1 MPLTRPKAAQV
12 NFDVTNLSDPLIRLN
27 SGQSGSNDKDTG
39 IVLERG
45 DDTNV
50 AIVWDESSNS
60 FALINTTED
69 GTTGGDVTISSYA
82 NLQADAITYGSLN
95 DGTTSLTSTAAEL
108 NLLDGVTGTLVTE
121 SATQTLTNKTMTAP
135 VLNAPVFGT
144 GTNSPYFTEVRY
156 NTSNMMKFN
165 QMYTGAATGSYFDP
179 NEYQKVVTITPAS
192 NSENYQIIGRIT
204 AQNAGE
210 THIINFNAALRSG
223 DPLPDLSWTVEYSE
237 EYNGSRYIDPQL
249 WTKETTT
256 AGFIFAFKVLSRI
269 YGTVTVDMDVIPRSS
284 TLLSNVAVNSTQN
297 SEQSSV
303 DTGFTARDM
312 TRVLRRQSTVH
323 TLSGNLLPDT
333 TETYDIGSTTLRFND
348 IFLAGSTVDIGGT
361 KISKDGNG
369 DIDIK
374 DSSDVRKT
382 IKAAAIEL
390 FDTDGKKIKLER
402 DATSGKMKSRKFGS
416 DGSEEADQDVI
427 DISEDKTP
435 KLGGNIDVNDNSIIS
450 SNNGNILITPN
461 GTGLIKLSGSS
472 WPTSYGTSG
481 QVLQTNGSGT
491 LSWADQSGG
500 GGGYTASAT
509 APSSPNDGDEWWD
522 TDNATFYKYINDGT
536 TAQWVE
542 WSPGS
547 DGSDGA
553 DASLDGTTAISG
565 DILPDGDNTRDFGS
579 SGRNFKNIHAVL
591 FTGKATQ
598 AQYAD
603 LAEMY
608 AGDKDYEVGTVVMVG
623 GTHEVTECN
632 KYASSQIAGVVSD
645 KPAYLMNKDID
656 AEHPVCVGFVGRV
669 PIKVVGHITKGDLL
683 TSSEIKGYAT
693 KFIGD
698 YQPGC
703 IIGLAL
709 NNKEDGRDT
718 VEVLLKRS

>member
-179 NEYQKVVTITPAS
+179 NEYQKVVTITPAG

-284 TLLSNVAVNSTQN
+284 SLLTNVSVNSTQN

-312 TRVLRRQSTVH
+312 TKIKSTRAGRFGIGTEPYTDAHFHIKNDDVGLEFSLDGAISNETRILSYDRTANTRRGMVLDADH
-323 TLSGNLLPDT
+323 LD
-333 TETYDIGSTTLRFND
+333 LR
-348 IFLAGSTVDIGGT
+348 TGGT
-361 KISKDGNG
+361 TRFLIN
-369 DIDIK
+369 
-374 DSSDVRKT
+374 
-382 IKAAAIEL
+382 
-390 FDTDGKKIKLER
+390 
-402 DATSGKMKSRKFGS
+402 S
-416 DGSEEADQDVI
+416 DGSM
-427 DISEDKTP
+427 T
-435 KLGGNIDVNDNSIIS
+435 
-450 SNNGNILITPN
+450 
-461 GTGLIKLSGSS
+461 GTGDII
-472 WPTSYGTSG
+472 P
-481 QVLQTNGSGT
+481 
-491 LSWADQSGG
+491 
-500 GGGYTASAT
+500 
-509 APSSPNDGDEWWD
+509 
-522 TDNATFYKYINDGT
+522 
-536 TAQWVE
+536 
-542 WSPGS
+542 
-547 DGSDGA
+547 
-553 DASLDGTTAISG
+553 DA
-565 DILPDGDNTRDFGS
+565 DNTRDLGS
-579 SGRNFKNIHAVL
+579 SGTKFAEVHATT
-591 FTGKATQ
+591 FHGQSTS

-608 AGDKDYEVGTVVMVG
+608 AGDEKYAPGTVLIFG
-623 GTHEVTECN
+623 GDAEVTTTTMM
-632 KYASSQIAGVVSD
+632 ADHRVAGVVSTN
-645 KPAYLMNKDID
+645 PAYLMNSD
-656 AEHPVCVGFVGRV
+656 AEGVAVALRGRIPCFVEGPVHKGDIIVSGVKAGTGVALTKDSALPNAVCVVGKAIEENLETGV
-669 PIKVVGHITKGDLL
+669 KLIEVV
-683 TSSEIKGYAT
+683 
-693 KFIGD
+693 
-698 YQPGC
+698 
-703 IIGLAL
+703 
-709 NNKEDGRDT
+709 
-718 VEVLLKRS
+718 V